1 MWNPS
6 VTGALWLIPLCLERF
21 SGVTS
26 MEQRL
31 QENMEQAGGE
41 TSGAAAPDAFIF
53 DWARVHVD
61 SEEV

>member
-6 VTGALWLIPLCLERF
+6 ITGALWPIPLCLERF
-21 SGVTS
+21 SDVTS

-31 QENMEQAGGE
+31 QENMEQAGSE
-41 TSGAAAPDAFIF
+41 MSGAAATDAFIF
-53 DWARVHVD
+53 VWARVHVG